1 MYGMMISILIRSPMY
16 DVMEMK
22 QDFQAVNMRFLHPV
36 ITVTVMVLLQYFAKR
51 VRNIANIGI
60 AKIVVLIEKL
70 ITHIKIL
77 EIFQLYTKFL
87 CMIIPLQ

>member
-1 MYGMMISILIRSPMY
+1 MSN
-16 DVMEMK
+16 VMEMK
-22 QDFQAVNMRFLHPV
+22 QDFQAVNMRFLHLHPV

-70 ITHIKIL
+70 ITHIKCSKSFNYI
-77 EIFQLYTKFL
+77 QNV
-87 CMIIPLQ
+87 CV

>member
-36 ITVTVMVLLQYFAKR
+36 VTVTVMVLLQYFAK
-51 VRNIANIGI
+51 
-60 AKIVVLIEKL
+60 
-70 ITHIKIL
+70 
-77 EIFQLYTKFL
+77 
-87 CMIIPLQ
+87 

>member
-1 MYGMMISILIRSPMY
+1 MISILIRSPMY

-36 ITVTVMVLLQYFAKR
+36 ITVTVMVLLQYFAKQ

-60 AKIVVLIEKL
+60 AKIIVLIEKL
-70 ITHIKIL
+70 ITHIKMF
-77 EIFQLYTKFL
+77 EIFQLYTDFL